1 MCPHVQ
7 ARGKG
12 RFAPVSDAGFLSPIR
27 ASSSRAPSSSTQMP
41 LQRLRG
47 EEFGCRP
54 NSSEVVIVC
63 VSLLSF
69 LCCVFSFCSLPVS
82 CSPVK
87 ERIRSVCVCPHE
99 TDIGR
104 TRAEIVPTHSPLQ
117 FVLACI
123 CGMLMHG
130 FVCLRIRGLLQLRV
144 ASCITVCSC
153 VSMRYANT
161 SIS

>member
-1 MCPHVQ
+1 MNILNVLIYFTFRSVCVCPHVQ

-12 RFAPVSDAGFLSPIR
+12 RFAPASDTGFLSPIR

-63 VSLLSF
+63 FSLFSF

-82 CSPVK
+82 CSLVK
-87 ERIRSVCVCPHE
+87 VRIRSVCVCPHVE
-99 TDIGR
+99 VRGKGR
-104 TRAEIVPTHSPLQ
+104 FAPASDTGFLSPIRA
-117 FVLACI
+117 
-123 CGMLMHG
+123 
-130 FVCLRIRGLLQLRV
+130 
-144 ASCITVCSC
+144 
-153 VSMRYANT
+153 
-161 SIS
+161 